1 MHKNKLVVVGVGHVG
16 SYVLADAMKTGL
28 FAEIGVID
36 ILDNVAFGEALDQAQ
51 ATALTYMNNVD
62 VKSGGYELCADADVI
77 IIAAGPSMIA
87 DPDDPNGEP
96 DRTILTKT
104 NCEVIRNVMS
114 GITKYTKEAIIILIT
129 NPLDT
134 MVYIAENE
142 FGYPAGRVFGTG
154 TMLDSARLR
163 KLVADNYHIDPKSVT
178 GFMMGE
184 HGSTSFPV
192 LSHVNVSGIPFSEL
206 AQYFEEV
213 EDIQNPDGVKSF
225 IISSAFKVFNGKGWT
240 NAGVAQSAITMAK
253 SVLLDERSVYPAS
266 STLHGQYGHDGDVAF
281 SMPCVIGR
289 EGILKQIPITLNE
302 WEMQKLE
309 ESIAFIQETMRDA
322 KTGPEYLKSTSR

>member
-36 ILDNVAFGEALDQAQ
+36 ILENVAYGEALDQAQ

-62 VKSGGYELCADADVI
+62 VKSGGYEQCADADVI
-77 IIAAGPSMIA
+77 IVAAGPSILHN
-87 DPDDPNGEP
+87 PDEPEAEP
-96 DRTILTKT
+96 DRTLLTKT
-104 NCEVIRNVMS
+104 NCKVIREVMT

-142 FGYPAGRVFGTG
+142 FDYPVGRVFGTG

-163 KLVADNYHIDPKSVT
+163 KLVADTYQIDPKSVT
-178 GFMMGE
+178 GYMMGE
-184 HGSTSFPV
+184 HGSTAFPI

-206 AQYFEEV
+206 NQYFEATA
-213 EDIQNPDGVKSF
+213 DIQDPEVVKTS
-225 IISSAFKVFNGKGWT
+225 IVSAAYKVLNGKGWT
-240 NAGVAQSAITMAK
+240 NAGVAQAAVTMAK
-253 SVLLDERSVYPAS
+253 AILLDEKSVYPAS
-266 STLHGQYGHDGDVAF
+266 TTLRGQYGHDGDVAL
-281 SMPCVIGR
+281 SMPCIIGR
-289 EGILKQIPITLNE
+289 EGILKQLPVELNE
-302 WEMQKLE
+302 WETKKLE
-309 ESIAFIQETMRDA
+309 ESIAFIQAAMHDA
-322 KTGPEYLKSTSR
+322 KTGPEFAK